1 MNASDFAS
9 GLQDQTNSIL
19 YNVNIFSEVLR
30 ELVEDGQI
38 KEDVRESFNSLAK
51 TLDDIRSLLD
61 SFKTAENSE
70 IDLTKIKD
78 FVDGLGL
85 IMEELKLTVGKL
97 DNSITNL
104 NEITEKINNGNGTLA
119 KLVNDDSLYDKYGSI
134 ADNLNGLILDVKD
147 NPKKYIKWTDII
159 KAWRSKE

>member
-1 MNASDFAS
+1 M
-9 GLQDQTNSIL
+9 
-19 YNVNIFSEVLR
+19 
-30 ELVEDGQI
+30 
-38 KEDVRESFNSLAK
+38 RESFNSLAK

-61 SFKTAENSE
+61 TFKTTENSE

-85 IMEELKLTVGKL
+85 IMEELKFTVGKL
-97 DNSITNL
+97 DDTVTNL

-119 KLVNDDSLYDKYGSI
+119 KLLNDDSLYDKYGSI
-134 ADNLNGLILDVKD
+134 ADNVNGLILDVKD